1 MAQANLPCS
10 EKEDASWHT
19 LECPPLWD
27 AAGNVYGGSFQAYYK
42 QIPDVLTRRGPHN
55 QASDMHKYARAS
67 PGTAFYFMPEKRFP
81 QAARK
86 AAQSYPGDK
95 TSVTELACWLLGAI
109 EGPPIQDRDEV
120 AKLLICG
127 KGSMKLRR
135 FLHLTGDDYVP
146 PSPST
151 AMNEM
156 SLDASN
162 SSAENSDGWEQVVE
176 MDQVADGDDGDDDN
190 ADAEGA
196 EEEHDDEFRA
206 KIQAAL
212 AERKRGIEK
221 CLEEYSEAEK
231 VARREERARKDEAA
245 EHAEAQAF
253 FDGLR
258 NKFADTELQRSATP
272 LLDYL
277 QRAGVY
283 KTHEILA
290 DHVIWSPRADWTA
303 RLKITIVLL
312 AKDHERHED
321 ALIKC
326 AAVEDWLDAFGQ
338 CRTFYDWW
346 KRPDGE
352 PSQPGVYAYF
362 PERPPWGL
370 VSHFEKD
377 GNYIGVAWPDSEGHR
392 FHLDRGM

>member
-10 EKEDASWHT
+10 EKEEASWHT

-27 AAGNVYGGSFQAYYK
+27 AAGNVHGGSFQAYYK
-42 QIPDVLTRRGPHN
+42 RIPDVLTRRGPHN
-55 QASDMHKYARAS
+55 QTSDMHKYARAN

-86 AAQSYPGDK
+86 AAESYPGDK
-95 TSVTELACWLLGAI
+95 TSVTELACWLTEAI

-120 AKLLICG
+120 AKLLIYG

-135 FLHLTGDDYVP
+135 FLHLTSDAVGP

-156 SLDASN
+156 SLDAPN
-162 SSAENSDGWEQVVE
+162 SAENSDGWEQVVE
-176 MDQVADGDDGDDDN
+176 MDQVADSDGDDG
-190 ADAEGA
+190 AEGTEGV
-196 EEEHDDEFRA
+196 EEEHDDEFKA

-231 VARREERARKDEAA
+231 VARREEQERKDAAA
-245 EHAEAQAF
+245 EEAEEQAF

-258 NKFADTELQRSATP
+258 NKFADTALQRSATP
-272 LLDYL
+272 LLDHL
-277 QRAGVY
+277 QRAGVH

-290 DHVIWSPRADWTA
+290 DHVICSPRADWNA
-303 RLKITIVLL
+303 RLKITVVLL
-312 AKDHERHED
+312 AKDHGRHED

-326 AAVEDWLDAFGQ
+326 TTEEDWLDGFGQ
-338 CRTFYDWW
+338 CRTFFDWW

-352 PSQPGVYAYF
+352 PSQPNVYAFF
-362 PERPPWGL
+362 PERPPWSL

-377 GNYIGVAWPDSEGHR
+377 GNCIGVVWPDSVDHR
-392 FHLDRGM
+392 MHLYRGM